1 MLRRTSTPYVNDV
14 NKGKSFNFSV
24 WDNLTAYNNNAL
36 IQDFVT
42 YAGAMYVCIN
52 SVQAGDIDPKMDTAD
67 GSVVGNYWMQVVR
80 GIEGPRGD
88 SGNTYIPS
96 VSETGTL
103 TWKLNNGSA
112 PKTVNIKGPQGDA
125 GLGLEFKWEGSRLLV
140 RQEGSL
146 NWTSSPDLTSN
157 VVYSP
162 TLRNGELIFEPVK
175 VTNAEPIVFG
185 NLKGKDGKDGKDGK
199 TGRDG
204 KSAYEIAVQHGFRG
218 SESAWLASL
227 KGEAGRDGRD
237 GKNGR
242 DGKDGT
248 SGIATYAT
256 RSVALATQAAP
267 TGNIILRVDTDPAL
281 FPDENYCGTH
291 IQWKYDSEDYKEW
304 NNLIQ
309 INQLMN
315 IALSG
320 INLNYQGVKTHE
332 GKLCYNLTLDY
343 NEIDYIDT
351 KNNVKFGPKIRTISD
366 VYIPIYGGGNID
378 PDQPAKPDNT
388 TITFGKDASCEKY
401 FYINDPNN
409 KGWELTNNCS
419 WLYATPGGADTA
431 FNLQEGL
438 DSIFTP
444 CETVTA
450 DSTIT
455 GSGSTL
461 VILCVDE
468 NKTGTERSYTLNL
481 TSAGTTSKINV
492 IQKSI

>member
-1 MLRRTSTPYVNDV
+1 MLKRTSTPYVNDV
-14 NKGKSFNFSV
+14 NKGKSFNFSA

-52 SVQAGDIDPKMDTAD
+52 SVQAGDVDPKMDTAD
-67 GSVVGNYWMQVVR
+67 GSIVGNYWMQVVK
-80 GIEGPRGD
+80 GVEGPRGN

-103 TWKLNNGSA
+103 TWKLNNGPA
-112 PKTVNIKGPQGDA
+112 PKTVNIKGPQGNA

-146 NWTSSPDLTSN
+146 DWTSSPDLTSN

-175 VTNAEPIVFG
+175 VTNAEPIVFS
-185 NLKGKDGKDGKDGK
+185 NLK
-199 TGRDG
+199 GRDG

-227 KGEAGRDGRD
+227 KGGVERG
-237 GKNGR
+237 GKNG
-242 DGKDGT
+242 T
-248 SGIATYAT
+248 AEI
-256 RSVALATQAAP
+256 AAP
-267 TGNIILRVDTDPAL
+267 AGNIILRVDTDPAL

-461 VILCVDE
+461 VILCVNE
-468 NKTGTERSYTLNL
+468 NTTGAERSYTLNL

>member
-14 NKGKSFNFSV
+14 NKGKSFNFSA

-52 SVQAGDIDPKMDTAD
+52 SVQAGDVDPKMDTAD
-67 GSVVGNYWMQVVR
+67 GSIVGNYWMQVVK
-80 GIEGPRGD
+80 GVEGPRGN

-112 PKTVNIKGPQGDA
+112 PKTVNIKGPQGNA

-146 NWTSSPDLTSN
+146 DWTSSPDLTSN
-157 VVYSP
+157 VIYSP

-185 NLKGKDGKDGKDGK
+185 NLKG
-199 TGRDG
+199 RDG

-227 KGEAGRDGRD
+227 KGGVERD
-237 GKNGR
+237 GKNG
-242 DGKDGT
+242 T
-248 SGIATYAT
+248 AEI
-256 RSVALATQAAP
+256 AAP
-267 TGNIILRVDTDPAL
+267 AGNIILRVDTDPAL

-320 INLNYQGVKTHE
+320 INLNYQGIKTHE

-366 VYIPIYGGGNID
+366 IYIPIYGGGNID

-388 TITFGKDASCEKY
+388 TITFGKDTSCEKY

-461 VILCVDE
+461 VILCVNE
-468 NKTGTERSYTLNL
+468 NTTGAERSYTLNL

>member
-14 NKGKSFNFSV
+14 NKGKSFNFSA

-52 SVQAGDIDPKMDTAD
+52 SVQAGDVDPKMDTAD
-67 GSVVGNYWMQVVR
+67 GSIVGNYWMQVVK
-80 GIEGPRGD
+80 GVEGPRGN

-112 PKTVNIKGPQGDA
+112 PKTVNIKGPQGNA

-146 NWTSSPDLTSN
+146 DWTSSPDLTSN
-157 VVYSP
+157 IIYSP

-175 VTNAEPIVFG
+175 VTNAEPIVFS
-185 NLKGKDGKDGKDGK
+185 NLK
-199 TGRDG
+199 GRDG

-227 KGEAGRDGRD
+227 KGGVERD
-237 GKNGR
+237 GKNG
-242 DGKDGT
+242 T
-248 SGIATYAT
+248 AEI
-256 RSVALATQAAP
+256 AAP
-267 TGNIILRVDTDPAL
+267 AGNIILRVDTDPAL

-388 TITFGKDASCEKY
+388 TITFGKDTSCEKY

-444 CETVTA
+444 CETVTV
-450 DSTIT
+450 DYTIT

-461 VILCVDE
+461 VILCVNE
-468 NKTGTERSYTLNL
+468 NTTGAERSYTLNL

>member
-1 MLRRTSTPYVNDV
+1 MLKRTSTPYVNDV
-14 NKGKSFNFSV
+14 NKGKSFNFSA

-52 SVQAGDIDPKMDTAD
+52 SVQAGDVDPKMDTAD
-67 GSVVGNYWMQVVR
+67 GSIVGNYWMQVVK
-80 GIEGPRGD
+80 GVEGPRGN

-146 NWTSSPDLTSN
+146 DWTSSPDLTSN
-157 VVYSP
+157 VIYSP

-185 NLKGKDGKDGKDGK
+185 NLKG
-199 TGRDG
+199 RDG

-227 KGEAGRDGRD
+227 KGGVERD
-237 GKNGR
+237 GKNG
-242 DGKDGT
+242 T
-248 SGIATYAT
+248 AEI
-256 RSVALATQAAP
+256 AAP
-267 TGNIILRVDTDPAL
+267 AGNIILRVDTDPAL

-409 KGWELTNNCS
+409 KGWELINNCS

-461 VILCVDE
+461 VILCVNE
-468 NKTGTERSYTLNL
+468 NTTDAERSYTLNL